1 MTRQSDQF
9 SARKREF
16 APCTKRHPGS
26 FFVGAA
32 ICLFFF
38 LLDFHV
44 PILVVCRALSF
55 FFLAGKAVFGAAE
68 VRCLTFAWMKISLH
82 GQMRGLPL
90 TVRQIKVLP
99 PCHPRRSR
107 FGLLRSA
114 KILKLGHVFT

>member
-1 MTRQSDQF
+1 MTRQSDHF

-26 FFVGAA
+26 FFVGAV

-38 LLDFHV
+38 CWTFTCRFWSSVALCLL
-44 PILVVCRALSF
+44 
-55 FFLAGKAVFGAAE
+55 FLAGKAVFGAAE

-82 GQMRGLPL
+82 DQMRGLPL

-99 PCHPRRSR
+99 PCHPRRAR

-114 KILKLGHVFT
+114 KIFKLGHAFTW